1 MLRSLFIQAL
11 IFFLAF
17 QALSFFRESS
27 MLSTNSQFNATPISQ
42 FDNVTTL
49 MGDTVSLN
57 AMGKTKVLYFFAPW
71 CQVCH
76 VSIANL
82 QNLYQKNEHI
92 EVVAI
97 VMDYTDTDEVLA
109 FTKQHQLTFPIA
121 LGSENI
127 KDVFSITGYPSYYV
141 LNDQNIIT
149 ARSMGYSSQLGLYL
163 RTL

>member
-1 MLRSLFIQAL
+1 
-11 IFFLAF
+11 
-17 QALSFFRESS
+17 

-42 FDNVTTL
+42 FDKVATL

-57 AMGKTKVLYFFAPW
+57 ATGKTKVLYFFAPW

-82 QNLYQKNEHI
+82 QDIYQNNENI

-97 VMDYTDTDEVLA
+97 VMDYTGTEEVMA
-109 FTKQHQLTFPIA
+109 FTQQHQLTFPIA
-121 LGSENI
+121 LGSETI

-141 LNDQNIIT
+141 LNEKNIIT

>member
-1 MLRSLFIQAL
+1 
-11 IFFLAF
+11 
-17 QALSFFRESS
+17 
-27 MLSTNSQFNATPISQ
+27 MLSTDSQFNATPISQ
-42 FDNVTTL
+42 FDKVNTL
-49 MGDTVSLN
+49 MRETVSLN
-57 AMGKTKVLYFFAPW
+57 ADGKTKVLYFFAPW

-82 QNLYQKNEHI
+82 QALYQSNENI

-97 VMDYTDTDEVLA
+97 VMDYTDIDEVMV
-109 FTKQHQLTFPIA
+109 FSKKHQLTFPIA
-121 LGSENI
+121 LGNETI

-141 LNDQNIIT
+141 LNEQNIIT